1 MGILTDAILKG
12 VVKSMSFPA
21 WLIPIIGQLLKVLTP
36 TLSGMLRTFAIEFYQ
51 RARETSNP
59 FDDVAAS
66 LLLGILGINTP
77 DPS

>member
-12 VVKSMSFPA
+12 AVKSMAFPA

-36 TLSGMLRTFAIEFYQ
+36 TLSTLLRDFALQFYA

-77 DPS
+77 DPN